1 MPMTLKVLTFSYNQ
15 PTTAARF
22 DFQKRYKTVFF
33 TAWYPLSHTLSCL
46 FVHCLR
52 SRGGILFNPDWLLN
66 YDGLG
71 LGLGLVLLNWNVFLG
86 RGVLRQWGGG
96 CCVSGVGVLHQRG
109 GGAASMEG
117 CCVSEE
123 GYYKIIWFYFLN
135 C

>member
-15 PTTAARF
+15 PITACAARF

-52 SRGGILFNPDWLLN
+52 SRGGVLFNPDWLLN
-66 YDGLG
+66 YD
-71 LGLGLVLLNWNVFLG
+71 GLGLVLLNWNVFLG

-96 CCVSGVGVLHQRG
+96 AASAG
-109 GGAASMEG
+109 GGG
-117 CCVSEE
+117 CCVNGGVLRQWGGVLQDNLVLFPELL
-123 GYYKIIWFYFLN
+123 ILIR
-135 C
+135 

>member
-15 PTTAARF
+15 PTTAFAARF

-71 LGLGLVLLNWNVFLG
+71 LGLGLVLLN
-86 RGVLRQWGGG
+86 
-96 CCVSGVGVLHQRG
+96 
-109 GGAASMEG
+109 
-117 CCVSEE
+117 
-123 GYYKIIWFYFLN
+123 
-135 C
+135 

>member
-15 PTTAARF
+15 PTTACAARF

-46 FVHCLR
+46 FVNCLR

-71 LGLGLVLLNWNVFLG
+71 LGLGLV
-86 RGVLRQWGGG
+86 
-96 CCVSGVGVLHQRG
+96 
-109 GGAASMEG
+109 
-117 CCVSEE
+117 
-123 GYYKIIWFYFLN
+123 FLN
-135 C
+135 

>member
-15 PTTAARF
+15 PITACAARF

-52 SRGGILFNPDWLLN
+52 SRGGVLFNPDWLLN

-71 LGLGLVLLNWNVFLG
+71 LVLLNWNVFFG

-96 CCVSGVGVLHQRG
+96 
-109 GGAASMEG
+109 AASAGGG
-117 CCVSEE
+117 CCVNGGVLRQWGGVLQDNLVLFPELL
-123 GYYKIIWFYFLN
+123 ILIR
-135 C
+135 

>member
-15 PTTAARF
+15 PTTACAARF

-52 SRGGILFNPDWLLN
+52 SRGGILFSPDWLLN

-71 LGLGLVLLNWNVFLG
+71 LVLLN
-86 RGVLRQWGGG
+86 
-96 CCVSGVGVLHQRG
+96 
-109 GGAASMEG
+109 
-117 CCVSEE
+117 
-123 GYYKIIWFYFLN
+123 
-135 C
+135 